1 MLDRLDEFRR
11 MAKNE
16 GVATELAENFFGGDE
31 DETNTDRELIED
43 FLVMAK
49 MVQGN
54 LRDINTT
61 NDDMKKIA

>member
-16 GVATELAENFFGGDE
+16 GVATELAEGFFGGDE
-31 DETNTDRELIED
+31 DEKNTDRELIED
-43 FLVMAK
+43 FLDMAK
-49 MVQGN
+49 MVHGN

-61 NDDMKKIA
+61 NADMKKIA